1 MERPPGDTSLIEKSL
16 SARAPWQ
23 ALAKQPE
30 LIAAYRARMRS
41 KAKGKEK
48 IWDEFILTKRE
59 KTLKVRHVQD
69 VQGGKK

>member
-1 MERPPGDTSLIEKSL
+1 
-16 SARAPWQ
+16 
-23 ALAKQPE
+23 
-30 LIAAYRARMRS
+30 MRS

-59 KTLKVRHVQD
+59 KTLKVRMQD